1 MQVMKFMVIAPTVSI
16 LGGYSGNNLACTIGT
31 PVLASGSADC
41 QEQSRRAEVTANGSV
56 TISETAAGEGI
67 WVPYVPSRTLYGWS
81 AAGAKWMGTGPFSGC
96 HIAFFTDGARVGM
109 AHIAKE
115 SSTSASTD
123 AWTAFTQQGGITV
136 LNEWKV
142 PLPDQTRYSASYIF
156 LDLSAQK
163 PSMARLD
170 VHVTGMGGSDG
181 AIFGVQK
188 VL

>member
-1 MQVMKFMVIAPTVSI
+1 MVITPNFASLSALT
-16 LGGYSGNNLACTIGT
+16 GKNLACGIGT
-31 PVLASGSADC
+31 PVLVPGSADC

-56 TISETAAGEGI
+56 TIAEAGGGEGI

-81 AAGAKWMGTGPFSGC
+81 TAGAKWMGTGPFSGC
-96 HIAFFTDGARVGM
+96 HIAFFTDGTRVGM

-115 SSTSASTD
+115 SNTSAAGD
-123 AWTAFTQQGGITV
+123 AWSAFSAQGGITV

-142 PLPDQTRYSASYIF
+142 GLPDQSRYSASYIF
-156 LDLSAQK
+156 LDLLADK
-163 PSMARLD
+163 VSMARLD

-181 AIFGVQK
+181 AIFAVEK